1 MTTTNYGSEQR
12 AGTGQF
18 PRAQGQDKAESVKEQ
33 AKDVVTEAQEQAQS
47 MLASRKE
54 QAASELGNIAQAFRQ
69 TGDQLREQE
78 KTAAAS
84 ALNQVAGQVE
94 RFSNFL
100 TNNEITD
107 LLDEAE
113 NLARRNPELFLGGAF
128 ALGLLA
134 SRFLKASASQASQG
148 MTEQNRGYREA
159 QRWSPTRSTV
169 QTYSPY

>member
-54 QAASELGNIAQAFRQ
+54 QAASELGSIAQAFRQ

-100 TNNEITD
+100 TNNEVTD

-134 SRFLKASASQASQG
+134 SRFLKASASQG

-169 QTYSPY
+169 QTYSSY